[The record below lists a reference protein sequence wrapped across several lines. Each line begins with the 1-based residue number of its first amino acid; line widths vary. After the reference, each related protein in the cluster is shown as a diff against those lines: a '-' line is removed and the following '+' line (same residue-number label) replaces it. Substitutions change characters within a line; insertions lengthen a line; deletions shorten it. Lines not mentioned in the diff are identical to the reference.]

1 MTEISTAQQ
10 ATTKLDPSDHPRGA
24 HGDREQGMTGR
35 QRAALLLLKNIWLR
49 EETFGDDWVD
59 IWAELR
65 SISQGVAL

>member
-10 ATTKLDPSDHPRGA
+10 FATKLDPSDHPRG
-24 HGDREQGMTGR
+24 HCGRELGMTRR
-35 QRAALLLLKNIWLR
+35 QRAALLLMKNIWLR

-65 SISQGVAL
+65 SISQGVTH